1 MKSQIEIKES
11 IRNQKGFKLMTEEI
25 NNLNTDFKEL
35 FVENKLEELTER
47 LDSTEKETVLTITNH
62 NYGIIKGYLDTEK
75 FDLLR
80 QYVRFVAFSSFLC
93 EYAGNKQLVDASV
106 YQSME
111 DSFKNILEYIQKSR
125 ENN

>member
-1 MKSQIEIKES
+1 MP
-11 IRNQKGFKLMTEEI
+11 IRNKELIRKQKGLRGMTEEM
-25 NNLNTDFKEL
+25 NNLNTDLKEL
-35 FVENKLEELTER
+35 FVENKLDELTEK
-47 LDSTEKETVLTITNH
+47 LDSTEKETVLTITNY

-93 EYAGNKQLVDASV
+93 EYAGTKQLVEASV

-111 DSFKNILEYIQKSR
+111 DSFKTILAFIQKSR

>member
-1 MKSQIEIKES
+1 MT
-11 IRNQKGFKLMTEEI
+11 IRNKKLIRKQKGLRGMTEEM
-25 NNLNTDFKEL
+25 NNLNTDLKEL
-35 FVENKLEELTER
+35 FVENKLDELTEK
-47 LDSTEKETVLTITNH
+47 LDSTEKETVLTITNY

-93 EYAGNKQLVDASV
+93 EYAGNKQLVEASV

-111 DSFKNILEYIQKSR
+111 GSFKTILSFIQKSR

>member
-1 MKSQIEIKES
+1 MP
-11 IRNQKGFKLMTEEI
+11 IRNKELIRKQKGLRGMTEEM
-25 NNLNTDFKEL
+25 NNLNTDLKEL
-35 FVENKLEELTER
+35 FVENKLDELTEK
-47 LDSTEKETVLTITNH
+47 LDSTEKETVLTITNY

-93 EYAGNKQLVDASV
+93 EYAGNKQLVEASV

-111 DSFKNILEYIQKSR
+111 DSFKTILAFIQKSR

>member
-1 MKSQIEIKES
+1 MP
-11 IRNQKGFKLMTEEI
+11 IRNKKLIRKQKGLRGMTEEM
-25 NNLNTDFKEL
+25 NNLNTDLKEL
-35 FVENKLEELTER
+35 FVENKLDELTEK
-47 LDSTEKETVLTITNH
+47 LDSTEKETVLTITNY

-75 FDLLR
+75 FNLLR

-93 EYAGNKQLVDASV
+93 EYAANKQLVEASV

-111 DSFKNILEYIQKSR
+111 DSFKTILAFIQKSR

>member
-1 MKSQIEIKES
+1 MP
-11 IRNQKGFKLMTEEI
+11 IRNKKLIRKQKGLRGMTEEM
-25 NNLNTDFKEL
+25 NNLNTDLKEL
-35 FVENKLEELTER
+35 FVENKLDELTEK
-47 LDSTEKETVLTITNH
+47 LDSTEKETVLTITNY

-93 EYAGNKQLVDASV
+93 EYAGNKQLVEASV

-111 DSFKNILEYIQKSR
+111 DSFKTILSFIQKSR